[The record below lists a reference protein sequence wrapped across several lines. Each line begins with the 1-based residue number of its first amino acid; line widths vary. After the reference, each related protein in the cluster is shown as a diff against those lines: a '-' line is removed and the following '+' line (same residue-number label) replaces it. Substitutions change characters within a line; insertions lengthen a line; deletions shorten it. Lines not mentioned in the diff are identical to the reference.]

1 MNQVGI
7 ESFYQVH
14 NTDELLSPCLL
25 VYPEVIRRN
34 LSEMIRIAG
43 GAQRLRPHVKTHKC
57 ADIVRLELA
66 AGITKHKC
74 ATLAEAEMLAE
85 CSAPDV
91 LLAYPQTG
99 PNLGALLELIARFP
113 ATKFSVVVDNP
124 QAAGALAAVTEQAP
138 RQRHPSPLNVFID
151 LDTGMHRTG
160 IAPGGAVQ
168 LAQQIA
174 ASPALRLVGLHVYD
188 GQNHQSDLSE
198 RQGAVSALMQP
209 VLELVEQLQQA
220 ALPINTLVCGGT
232 PTFPVFA
239 DYQLPESL
247 SSGGGV
253 AIELSPGTSVLSDF
267 NYGRDYRDME
277 GIAHAALLL
286 TRVISKPGDDLLTV
300 DLGYKA
306 VASDQPAG
314 RRCYFPQLPGVEQIQ
329 HSEEHLVLRTP
340 QANHY
345 QVGDVLYAI
354 PAHICPTVALHAE
367 MQVIEGNRA
376 TGSWAVSA
384 RHRLYRTPQSSLSK
398 QSL

>member
-34 LSEMIRIAG
+34 LIEMIRIAG

-57 ADIVRLELA
+57 AEIVRMELA

-91 LLAYPQTG
+91 LVAYPQAG
-99 PNLGALLELIARFP
+99 PNLGELLELIRRFP

-124 QAAGALAAVTEQAP
+124 QAAGALAAVTEQAAGK
-138 RQRHPSPLNVFID
+138 RHTSPLDVFID

-160 IAPGGAVQ
+160 IAPGAGAVQ

-174 ASPALRLVGLHVYD
+174 GCPKLRLIGLHVYD
-188 GQNHQSDLSE
+188 GQNHQSDLDE
-198 RQGAVSALMQP
+198 RQGAVLALMQP
-209 VLELVEQLQQA
+209 VLELVGQLQHA
-220 ALPINTLVCGGT
+220 GLSINTLVCGGT

-247 SSGGGV
+247 SRGGGL

-267 NYGRDYRDME
+267 NYGRYYRDMD

-286 TRVISKPGDDLLTV
+286 TRVISKPADDLLTV

-314 RRCYFPQLPGVEQIQ
+314 RRCHFPQLPDVEQIQ

-340 QANHY
+340 QANRY

-367 MQVIEGNRA
+367 VQVIEGAQA
-376 TGSWAVSA
+376 TGSWPVSA
-384 RHRLYRTPQSSLSK
+384 RHRLYRTSQSSLNK
-398 QSL
+398 